1 VLDRLFNLT
10 MKSISMA
17 DFNTI

>member
-1 VLDRLFNLT
+1 
-10 MKSISMA
+10 MA